1 METNMRVR
9 ISNYSNAE
17 NPIITIYKA
26 YRLCYSSEDQSQ
38 IKIPTTEDGSL
49 DFDAMRNFIVDKIK
63 RGHTTPLEHVSFTF
77 EVMDVSRA
85 LTHQLVRHRTGK
97 YNQQSQRYV
106 KLGQFEYI
114 IPPSIAE
121 DPELKAR
128 YIEEMERDQQAYDF
142 FVDKLIT
149 NQIIKH
155 CPWFVEPCNH
165 QLFKETNK
173 KLYIKFEKKA
183 IEDARYKFPNA
194 CTSNIT
200 MTFDLHNF
208 RKFYQLRKCSHAQWE
223 IQRLATLCGTLVKD
237 IIPWALAYC
246 MNCGKTCF
254 DCSNKDLLS
263 MEG

>member
-1 METNMRVR
+1 METKMKVR

-26 YRLCYSSEDQSQ
+26 YRLCYSEGEQSQ
-38 IKIPTTEDGSL
+38 IKLPINQFGKL
-49 DFDAMRNFIVDKIK
+49 DFDAMKDFIVDKIK
-63 RGHTTPLEHVSFTF
+63 KGHTTPLEHVSFTF
-77 EVMDVSRA
+77 EVNGVSRA

-121 DPELKAR
+121 DLELKAR
-128 YIEEMERDQQAYDF
+128 YIKEMERDQEAYDF
-142 FVDKLIT
+142 FVDRLIT
-149 NQIIKH
+149 NQIKKN
-155 CPWFVEPCNH
+155 CPWFVDATNH
-165 QLFKETNK
+165 TLFKETNR
-173 KLYIKFEKKA
+173 KLYFRYEKKA

-208 RKFYQLRKCSHAQWE
+208 RKFYQLRKCTHAQWE
-223 IQRLATLCGTLVKD
+223 IQDLASMCGVLVKD
-237 IIPWALAYC
+237 IIPWALVSC

-254 DCSNKDLLS
+254 DCSNKNLLK